1 MPDWGTE
8 IRLRVEG
15 LKLEPAREAEIVEEL
30 SQHLNDRYEE
40 LLAGG
45 ASAEQAY
52 RSVMEE
58 LDSRRLAAEL
68 QPRLR
73 PAPRPVVLGQD
84 EPGKPLAGLWRDLCY
99 GARLLRLNPGFA
111 LVAILSLAL
120 GIGANTAIFQLLDA
134 VRLRTLPVRDPQEL
148 ANIPVVYHPNGR
160 TGSFSS
166 SNPQLTNAVWERLRD
181 QQQAFLSIGAW
192 SAQRLNLS
200 QGGEARYANALWVS
214 GNFFETLGVR
224 PVLGRLLSPA
234 DDHPGCG
241 SSGVVISDSFWQREF
256 GGGASV
262 LGQKIALEGHPF
274 EVVGVT
280 PASFFGVEVGNNFD
294 VALPICAEPTVA
306 GERQSALRNPQ
317 GWWLAAIGRLR
328 PGWTM
333 ERASAHLAAISPGI
347 FEATAPAEYDPTDRK
362 NYLGF
367 KLGALPAAS
376 GLSELRREYE
386 SPLWLLMG
394 ISGWVLLIACANLAN
409 LMVARATARQREM
422 AVRLALGASPGRLV
436 RQLLAE
442 SLLLAVVGALCGA
455 GLAQALSR
463 LLVSFLSAQNSHL
476 FIDLTPDWRVLGFTA
491 GLAILTCLLFGLTPA
506 IQGARTSPGEAM
518 KATGRATTAGRGHF
532 AVRRGL
538 VVSQIALSL
547 VLLVGAL
554 LFVRTLRNL
563 VTLDAGFQREHI
575 LINDIDL
582 SPLRL
587 PAATRVAYKQE
598 LLARTRTIPGVIS
611 AASVRVVPVS
621 GNGWNDNISIPGT
634 TVQRKIADFNR
645 VSPGYFRTVGTPLL
659 AGRDFDDRDTAA
671 SPRVAIVTE
680 KFVNKFLAGT
690 NPIGRTFGV
699 VQQGGKVDRIYQIVG
714 LVRDTKYN
722 DLREEF
728 MPIVFVAEAQDDS
741 PDLEAQFMIR
751 SDAPLTEI
759 IPAVKRTMAEMD
771 PAMVLNFSVFDT
783 VIRAGLLRERLMATL
798 SGFFGFLAAILAMIG
813 LYGVISYTVVRR
825 RNEIGI
831 RMALGADRSNIVGMI
846 MREAGALLGIG
857 LALGTGL
864 ALIAGGAASTL
875 LFGLRASDPWTLML
889 AATSLAAVAAG
900 ASFLPAQRAST
911 LDPMQAL
918 REE

>member
-1 MPDWGTE
+1 MPDWGKE
-8 IRLRVEG
+8 IRALLEG
-15 LKLEPAREAEIVEEL
+15 LRLDPTREGEIVEEL

-40 LLAGG
+40 LLAAGT
-45 ASAEQAY
+45 SAGQAH

-58 LDSRRLAAEL
+58 LNSGRLTAEL
-68 QPRLR
+68 QPLLH
-73 PAPRPVVLGQD
+73 PAPQPIVLGQD
-84 EPGKPLAGLWRDLCY
+84 ERANPLAGLWRDLRY

-120 GIGANTAIFQLLDA
+120 GIGANAAIFQLLDA

-166 SNPQLTNAVWERLRD
+166 PNPQLTNALWERLRD
-181 QQQAFLSIGAW
+181 QQQGFSSIGAW
-192 SAQRLNLS
+192 SAQKLNLS

-214 GNFFETLGVR
+214 GSFFATLGTH
-224 PVLGRLLSPA
+224 PILGRLISPA
-234 DDHPGCG
+234 DDQPGCG
-241 SSGVVISDSFWQREF
+241 SSEAVISDSFWQREF

-262 LGQKIALEGHPF
+262 LGQKVTLEGHPF
-274 EVVGVT
+274 EIIGVT
-280 PASFFGVEVGNNFD
+280 PAGFFGVEVGRNFD
-294 VALPICAEPTVA
+294 VALPVCAEPTVM
-306 GERQSALRNPQ
+306 GERESALRNPQ
-317 GWWLAAIGRLR
+317 GWWLAAIGRLK
-328 PGWTM
+328 PGWTV
-333 ERASAHLAAISPGI
+333 ERASAQLAAISPGI
-347 FEATAPAEYDPTDRK
+347 FEATLPAEYDPTDRK
-362 NYLGF
+362 NYLQF

-376 GLSELRREYE
+376 GISELRKEYE
-386 SPLWLLMG
+386 NPLWLLMG
-394 ISGWVLLIACANLAN
+394 ISGLVLLIACANLAN

-422 AVRLALGASPGRLV
+422 AVRLALGASRGRLV

-442 SLLLAVVGALCGA
+442 SLLLAVVGALCGV

-463 LLVSFLSAQNSHL
+463 LLVSFLSTQNTHL
-476 FIDLTPDWRVLGFTA
+476 FIDLTPDWRVLVFTA

-506 IQGARTSPGEAM
+506 IQAAGTAPGEAM
-518 KATGRATTAGRGHF
+518 KATGRATTAGRERF

-538 VVSQIALSL
+538 VVSQVALSL

-563 VTLDAGFQREHI
+563 VTLDAGFQRDHI
-575 LINDIDL
+575 LINDVDL
-582 SPLRL
+582 SPLRI
-587 PAATRVAYKQE
+587 PVANRVAYKQE
-598 LLARTRTIPGVIS
+598 LLARTRAIPGVIS
-611 AASVRVVPVS
+611 AATARVVPVS

-671 SPRVAIVTE
+671 SPQVAIVTE
-680 KFVNKFLAGT
+680 KFVKKFLAGS

-699 VQQGGKVDRIYQIVG
+699 VQQGGKPDRIYQIVG

-751 SDAPLTEI
+751 SDAPLTDL
-759 IPAVKRTMAEMD
+759 IPAVKRTIAEVN

-783 VIRAGLLRERLMATL
+783 MIREGLLRERLMATL

-813 LYGVISYTVVRR
+813 LYGVISYMVARR

-831 RMALGADRSNIVGMI
+831 RMALGADRSSIVALI
-846 MREAGALLGIG
+846 MQEAGTLLGIG
-857 LALGTGL
+857 LTIGTVL
-864 ALIAGGAASTL
+864 ALIAGSTASAL
-875 LFGLRASDPWTLML
+875 LFGLRPSDPWTLTM
-889 AATSLAAVAAG
+889 AALSLAAVAAA
-900 ASFLPAQRAST
+900 ASFLPARRAAT